1 MSEVT
6 HAASI
11 NRGQLK
17 RLLTIT
23 RATSRYWQRDLLVI
37 LLGHDA
43 GMRITEVS
51 RITIADVM
59 HKEGRLRV
67 EISLRQVVTKGCKQR
82 CAYLSSKRLIAAL
95 EVYLAYRLENG
106 IGTDLQPA
114 PYRGLL
120 PREPLIYS
128 SRGNGMSQN
137 TKRRSMADGEL
148 REYKACDSLQ
158 SHLTRLYAKA
168 GIVGGSSHSG
178 RRTFAR
184 KVLVVTGSMDT
195 VALLLGHEQGELDVT
210 ARYIDV
216 DDSIISSI
224 FRNAV

>member
-1 MSEVT
+1 MEIT
-6 HAASI
+6 HATALH
-11 NRGQLK
+11 RGQLK

-43 GMRITEVS
+43 GMRITEIS
-51 RITIADVM
+51 RITVADVM
-59 HKEGRLRV
+59 QKDGRLRV
-67 EISLRQVVTKGCKQR
+67 EISLRQAVTKGSKQR

-95 EVYLAYRLENG
+95 ETYLAHRLERG
-106 IGTDLQPA
+106 IGTELHPGA
-114 PYRGLL
+114 YRGLL
-120 PREPLIYS
+120 HREPLIFS

-137 TKRRSMADGEL
+137 TKRRTLIDGEL

-184 KVLVVTGSMDT
+184 KVLEVTRSMDT
-195 VALLLGHEQGELDVT
+195 VALLLGHAEGDLDVT
-210 ARYIDV
+210 ARYIDI
-216 DDSIISSI
+216 DEDILSSI